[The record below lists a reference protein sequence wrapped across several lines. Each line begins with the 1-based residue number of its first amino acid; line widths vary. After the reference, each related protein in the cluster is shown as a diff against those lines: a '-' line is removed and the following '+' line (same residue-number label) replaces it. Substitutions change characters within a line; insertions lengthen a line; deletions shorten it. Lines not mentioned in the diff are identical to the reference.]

1 MTSLHRLLTDLTR
14 GSLVLMFSYSST
26 THAQDVPDN
35 FIYLTEV
42 IPYIAYDLRYY
53 SDDNFIGQPVPGYQ
67 GNVVIVTLQAAMAL
81 KKVQQDLA
89 YSNFALKI
97 FDAYRPQKAADY
109 FVRWANDPEDERMK
123 AVYYPNVD
131 KDELIPKGFIAA
143 QSSHSRGSTVDVTI
157 ISLENGKE
165 LDMGT
170 PFDLFDQKSWP
181 SDTTVTVQQRA
192 NRQLL
197 RSVMSKHGF
206 VGLEEEW
213 WHFTLFEEPYPDTYF
228 DFPVK

>member
-1 MTSLHRLLTDLTR
+1 MY
-14 GSLVLMFSYSST
+14 SYSST

-42 IPYIAYDLRYY
+42 IPYVEFDLRYY
-53 SDDNFIGQPVPGYQ
+53 SDNNFIGQSIPGYH
-67 GNVVIVTLQAAMAL
+67 GNALIVSLQAAIAL

-89 YSNFALKI
+89 YSNFALKF
-97 FDAYRPQKAADY
+97 FDAYRPQQAVDY
-109 FVRWANDPEDERMK
+109 FVRWANDPDDIRMK
-123 AVYYPNVD
+123 AQYYPNVD

-143 QSSHSRGSTVDVTI
+143 KSSHSRGSTVDVTI
-157 ISLENGKE
+157 ISLENGQE

-181 SDTTVTVQQRA
+181 SDTTVSVQQRA

-206 VGLEEEW
+206 AGLEEEW
-213 WHFTLFEEPYPDTYF
+213 WHFTLFDEPYPDTYF

>member
-1 MTSLHRLLTDLTR
+1 MKLFITT
-14 GSLVLMFSYSST
+14 VLFFMYSYSST

-42 IPYIAYDLRYY
+42 IPYVEFDLRYY
-53 SDDNFIGQPVPGYQ
+53 SDDNFIGQPIPGYQ
-67 GNVVIVTLQAAMAL
+67 SNVLIVTLQAAMAL

-89 YSNFALKI
+89 YSNFALKF
-97 FDAYRPQKAADY
+97 FDAYRPQQAVDY
-109 FVRWANDPEDERMK
+109 FVRWANDPDDIRMK
-123 AVYYPNVD
+123 AQYYPNVD

-143 QSSHSRGSTVDVTI
+143 KSSHSRGSTVDVTI
-157 ISLENGKE
+157 ISLENGQE

-206 VGLEEEW
+206 AGLEEEW
-213 WHFTLFEEPYPDTYF
+213 WHFTLFDEPYPDTYF

>member
-1 MTSLHRLLTDLTR
+1 MY
-14 GSLVLMFSYSST
+14 SYSST

-35 FIYLTEV
+35 FIYLAEV
-42 IPYIAYDLRYY
+42 IPYVEFDLRYY
-53 SDDNFIGQPVPGYQ
+53 SDNNFIGQPIPGYH
-67 GNVVIVTLQAAMAL
+67 GNALIVSLQAAIAL

-89 YSNFALKI
+89 YSNFALKF
-97 FDAYRPQKAADY
+97 FDAYRPQQAVDY
-109 FVRWANDPEDERMK
+109 FVRWANDPDDIRMK
-123 AVYYPNVD
+123 AQYYPNVD

-143 QSSHSRGSTVDVTI
+143 KSSHSRGSTVDVTI
-157 ISLENGKE
+157 ISLENGQE

-181 SDTTVTVQQRA
+181 SDTTVSVQQRA

-206 VGLEEEW
+206 AGLEEEW
-213 WHFTLFEEPYPDTYF
+213 WHFTLFDEPYPDTYF

>member
-1 MTSLHRLLTDLTR
+1 
-14 GSLVLMFSYSST
+14 MFSYSSI

-42 IPYIAYDLRYY
+42 IPHVDFDLRYY
-53 SDDNFIGQPVPGYQ
+53 SDENFIGQPVPGYQ
-67 GNVVIVTLQAAMAL
+67 SNVLIVTLQAAMAL
-81 KKVQQDLA
+81 KKVQQDLS

-97 FDAYRPQKAADY
+97 FDAYRPQQAVDF
-109 FVRWANDPEDERMK
+109 FVRWANDPDDIRMK
-123 AVYYPNVD
+123 EIYYPNMD
-131 KDELIPKGFIAA
+131 KDELIPKGFIAEK
-143 QSSHSRGSTVDVTI
+143 SSHSRGSTVDATI
-157 ISLENGKE
+157 ISLEDGRE

-181 SDTTVTVQQRA
+181 SDTTVSVQQRA

-197 RSVMSKHGF
+197 RTVMSKYGF
-206 VGLEEEW
+206 IGLEEEW
-213 WHFTLFEEPYPDTYF
+213 WHFTLRDEPYPDTYF

>member
-1 MTSLHRLLTDLTR
+1 MY
-14 GSLVLMFSYSST
+14 SYSST

-42 IPYIAYDLRYY
+42 IPYVEFDLRYY
-53 SDDNFIGQPVPGYQ
+53 SDNNFIGQPIPGYH
-67 GNVVIVTLQAAMAL
+67 GNALIVSLQSAIAL

-89 YSNFALKI
+89 YSNFALKF
-97 FDAYRPQKAADY
+97 FDAYRPQQAVDY
-109 FVRWANDPEDERMK
+109 FVRWANDPDDIRMK
-123 AVYYPNVD
+123 AQYYPNVD

-143 QSSHSRGSTVDVTI
+143 KSSHSRGSTVDVTI
-157 ISLENGKE
+157 ISLENGQE

-181 SDTTVTVQQRA
+181 SDTTVSVQQRA

-206 VGLEEEW
+206 AGLEEEW
-213 WHFTLFEEPYPDTYF
+213 WHFTLFDEPYPDTYF

>member
-1 MTSLHRLLTDLTR
+1 MHKTLGLLA
-14 GSLVLMFSYSST
+14 MFAYSSI

-35 FIYLTEV
+35 FIYLSEV
-42 IPYIAYDLRYY
+42 IPHVRFDLRYY
-53 SDDNFIGQPVPGYQ
+53 SDDNFIGQPIPGYAS
-67 GNVVIVTLQAAMAL
+67 NVVIVTLQAAMAL
-81 KKVQQDLA
+81 KKVQQELA
-89 YSNFALKI
+89 YSHFAIKI
-97 FDAYRPQKAADY
+97 FDAYRPQRAVDY
-109 FVRWANDPEDERMK
+109 FVRWAGDPDDTRMK
-123 AVYYPNVD
+123 DSYYPNVD

-143 QSSHSRGSTVDVTI
+143 QSSHSRGSTVDLTI
-157 ISLENGKE
+157 IALDTGEE

-197 RSVMSKHGF
+197 RSVMTRHGF
-206 VGLEEEW
+206 TGLEEEW
-213 WHFTLFEEPYPDTYF
+213 WHFTLKDEPYPDTYF

>member
-1 MTSLHRLLTDLTR
+1 MKPFITT
-14 GSLVLMFSYSST
+14 VLFLMYSYSST

-42 IPYIAYDLRYY
+42 IPYVEFDLRYY
-53 SDDNFIGQPVPGYQ
+53 SDNNFIGQPIPGYH
-67 GNVVIVTLQAAMAL
+67 GNALIVSLQAAIAL

-89 YSNFALKI
+89 YSNFALKF
-97 FDAYRPQKAADY
+97 FDAYRPQQAVDY
-109 FVRWANDPEDERMK
+109 FVRWANDPDDICMK
-123 AVYYPNVD
+123 AQYYPNVD

-143 QSSHSRGSTVDVTI
+143 KSSHSRGSTVDVTI
-157 ISLENGKE
+157 ISLENGQE

-181 SDTTVTVQQRA
+181 SDTTVSVQQRA

-206 VGLEEEW
+206 AGLEEEW
-213 WHFTLFEEPYPDTYF
+213 WHFTLFDEPYPDTYF

>member
-1 MTSLHRLLTDLTR
+1 
-14 GSLVLMFSYSST
+14 MFSYSSI
-26 THAQDVPDN
+26 THSQEVPDN

-42 IPYIAYDLRYY
+42 IPYVEFDLRYY
-53 SDDNFIGQPVPGYQ
+53 SDENFIGQPIPGYQ
-67 GNVVIVTLQAAMAL
+67 SNVLIVTLQAAMAL
-81 KKVQQDLA
+81 KKVQQDLS

-97 FDAYRPQKAADY
+97 FDAYRPQQAVDY
-109 FVRWANDPEDERMK
+109 FIRWANDPDDERMK
-123 AVYYPNVD
+123 GIYYPNVE
-131 KDELIPKGFIAA
+131 KDELIPRGFIAEK
-143 QSSHSRGSTVDVTI
+143 SSHSRGSTVDLTI
-157 ISLENGKE
+157 ISLEDGRE

-197 RSVMSKHGF
+197 RTVMSKHGF
-206 VGLEEEW
+206 MGLEEEW
-213 WHFTLFEEPYPDTYF
+213 WHFTLRDEPYPDTYF

>member
-1 MTSLHRLLTDLTR
+1 MKPFITT
-14 GSLVLMFSYSST
+14 VLFLMYSYSST

-42 IPYIAYDLRYY
+42 IPYVEFDLRYY
-53 SDDNFIGQPVPGYQ
+53 SDNNFIGQPIPGYH
-67 GNVVIVTLQAAMAL
+67 GNALIVSLQSAIAL

-89 YSNFALKI
+89 YSNFALKF
-97 FDAYRPQKAADY
+97 FDAYRPQQAVDY
-109 FVRWANDPEDERMK
+109 FVRWANDPDDIRMK
-123 AVYYPNVD
+123 AQYYPNVD

-143 QSSHSRGSTVDVTI
+143 KSSHSRGSTVDVTI
-157 ISLENGKE
+157 ISLENGQE

-181 SDTTVTVQQRA
+181 SDTTVSVQQCA

-206 VGLEEEW
+206 AGLEEEW
-213 WHFTLFEEPYPDTYF
+213 WHFTLFDEPYPDTYF

>member
-1 MTSLHRLLTDLTR
+1 MKPFITT
-14 GSLVLMFSYSST
+14 VLFLMYSYSST

-42 IPYIAYDLRYY
+42 IPYVEFDLRYY
-53 SDDNFIGQPVPGYQ
+53 SDNNFIGQPIPGYH
-67 GNVVIVTLQAAMAL
+67 GNALIVSLQAAIAL

-89 YSNFALKI
+89 YSNFALKF
-97 FDAYRPQKAADY
+97 FDAYRPQQAVDY
-109 FVRWANDPEDERMK
+109 FVRWANDPDDIRMK
-123 AVYYPNVD
+123 AQYYPNVD

-143 QSSHSRGSTVDVTI
+143 KSSHSRGSTVDVTI
-157 ISLENGKE
+157 ISLENGQE

-181 SDTTVTVQQRA
+181 SDTTVSVQQRA

-206 VGLEEEW
+206 AGLEEEW
-213 WHFTLFEEPYPDTYF
+213 WHFTLFDEPYPDTYF

>member
-1 MTSLHRLLTDLTR
+1 MKPFITT
-14 GSLVLMFSYSST
+14 VLFLMYSYSST

-35 FIYLTEV
+35 FIYLAEV
-42 IPYIAYDLRYY
+42 IPYVEFDLRYY
-53 SDDNFIGQPVPGYQ
+53 SDNNFIGQPIPGYH
-67 GNVVIVTLQAAMAL
+67 GNALIVSLQAAIAL

-89 YSNFALKI
+89 YSNFALKF
-97 FDAYRPQKAADY
+97 FDAYRPQQAVDY
-109 FVRWANDPEDERMK
+109 FVRWANDPDDIRMK
-123 AVYYPNVD
+123 AQYYPNVD

-143 QSSHSRGSTVDVTI
+143 KSSHSRGSTVDVTI
-157 ISLENGKE
+157 ISLENGQE

-181 SDTTVTVQQRA
+181 SDTTVSVQQRA

-206 VGLEEEW
+206 AGLEEEW
-213 WHFTLFEEPYPDTYF
+213 WHFTLFDEPYPDTYF

>member
-1 MTSLHRLLTDLTR
+1 
-14 GSLVLMFSYSST
+14 MFSYSSI

-42 IPYIAYDLRYY
+42 IPYVEYDLRYY
-53 SDDNFIGQPVPGYQ
+53 SDENFIGQPIPGYQ
-67 GNVVIVTLQAAMAL
+67 GNVLILTLQAAMAL
-81 KKVQQDLA
+81 KKVQQDLSYA
-89 YSNFALKI
+89 NFALKI
-97 FDAYRPQKAADY
+97 FDAYRPQRAVDF
-109 FVRWANDPEDERMK
+109 FVRWAGDPEDIRMK
-123 AVYYPNVD
+123 DIYYPNVD
-131 KDELIPKGFIAA
+131 KDELIPRGFIAT
-143 QSSHSRGSTVDVTI
+143 QSSHSRGSTVDLTI
-157 ISLENGKE
+157 ISLEDGRE

-197 RSVMSKHGF
+197 RTVMSKHGF
-206 VGLEEEW
+206 MGLEEEW
-213 WHFTLFEEPYPDTYF
+213 WHFTLRDEPYPDTYF

>member
-1 MTSLHRLLTDLTR
+1 
-14 GSLVLMFSYSST
+14 MFSYSST

-42 IPYIAYDLRYY
+42 IPYVEFDLRYY
-53 SDDNFIGQPVPGYQ
+53 SDENFIGQPVPGYQ
-67 GNVVIVTLQAAMAL
+67 SNVLIVTLQAAMAL
-81 KKVQQDLA
+81 KNVQQDLS

-97 FDAYRPQKAADY
+97 FDAYRPQQAVDY
-109 FVRWANDPEDERMK
+109 FVRWANDPDDIRMK
-123 AVYYPNVD
+123 EFYYPNVE
-131 KDELIPKGFIAA
+131 KDELIPKGFIAEK
-143 QSSHSRGSTVDVTI
+143 SSHSRGSTVDATI
-157 ISLENGKE
+157 ISLEDGRE

-197 RSVMSKHGF
+197 RTVMSKYGF
-206 VGLEEEW
+206 IGLEEEW
-213 WHFTLFEEPYPDTYF
+213 WHFTLRDEPYPETYF

>member
-1 MTSLHRLLTDLTR
+1 MKPFITT
-14 GSLVLMFSYSST
+14 VLFLMYLYSST

-35 FIYLTEV
+35 FIYLAEV
-42 IPYIAYDLRYY
+42 IPYVEFDLRYY
-53 SDDNFIGQPVPGYQ
+53 SDNNFIGQPIPGYH
-67 GNVVIVTLQAAMAL
+67 GNALIVSLQAAIAL

-89 YSNFALKI
+89 YSNFALKF
-97 FDAYRPQKAADY
+97 FDAYRPQQAVDY
-109 FVRWANDPEDERMK
+109 FVRWANDPDDIRMK
-123 AVYYPNVD
+123 AQYYPNVD

-143 QSSHSRGSTVDVTI
+143 KSSHSRGSTVDVTI
-157 ISLENGKE
+157 ISLENGQE

-181 SDTTVTVQQRA
+181 SDTTVSVQQRA

-206 VGLEEEW
+206 AGLEEEW
-213 WHFTLFEEPYPDTYF
+213 WHFTLFDEPYPDTYF

>member
-97 FDAYRPQKAADY
+97 FDAYRPQQAVDY

-206 VGLEEEW
+206 VSLEEEW

>member
-1 MTSLHRLLTDLTR
+1 
-14 GSLVLMFSYSST
+14 MFAYSSI

-42 IPYIAYDLRYY
+42 IPHVEFDLRYF
-53 SDDNFIGQPVPGYQ
+53 SDENFIGQPIPGYQ
-67 GNVVIVTLQAAMAL
+67 SNVLITTLQAAMAL

-89 YSNFALKI
+89 YSHFALKF
-97 FDAYRPQKAADY
+97 FDAYRPQRAVDF
-109 FVRWANDPEDERMK
+109 FVRWANDPDDIRMK
-123 AVYYPNVD
+123 DIYYPHMD
-131 KDELIPKGFIAA
+131 KDELIPRGFIVE

-157 ISLENGKE
+157 ISLEDGRE

-181 SDTTVTVQQRA
+181 SDTTVTTQQRA

-197 RSVMSKHGF
+197 RIAMSKYGF
-206 VGLEEEW
+206 MGLEEEW
-213 WHFTLFEEPYPDTYF
+213 WHFTLRDEPYPDTYF

>member
-1 MTSLHRLLTDLTR
+1 MKPFITT
-14 GSLVLMFSYSST
+14 VLFLMYSYSST

-42 IPYIAYDLRYY
+42 IPYVEFDLRYY
-53 SDDNFIGQPVPGYQ
+53 SDNNFIGQPIPGYH
-67 GNVVIVTLQAAMAL
+67 GNALIVSLQSAIAL

-89 YSNFALKI
+89 YSNFALKF
-97 FDAYRPQKAADY
+97 FDAYRPQQAVDY
-109 FVRWANDPEDERMK
+109 FVRWANDPDDIRMK
-123 AVYYPNVD
+123 AQYYPNVD

-143 QSSHSRGSTVDVTI
+143 KSSHSRGSTVDVTI
-157 ISLENGKE
+157 ISLENGQE

-181 SDTTVTVQQRA
+181 SDTTVSVQQRA

-206 VGLEEEW
+206 AGLEEEW
-213 WHFTLFEEPYPDTYF
+213 WHFTLFDEPYPDTYF

>member
-1 MTSLHRLLTDLTR
+1 
-14 GSLVLMFSYSST
+14 MFSYSSI
-26 THAQDVPDN
+26 THSQEVPDN

-42 IPYIAYDLRYY
+42 IPYVEFDLRYY
-53 SDDNFIGQPVPGYQ
+53 SDENFIGQPIPGYQ
-67 GNVVIVTLQAAMAL
+67 SNVLIVTLQAAMAL
-81 KKVQQDLA
+81 KKVQQDLS

-97 FDAYRPQKAADY
+97 FDAYRPQQAVDY
-109 FVRWANDPEDERMK
+109 FIRWANDPDDERMK
-123 AVYYPNVD
+123 DIYYPNVE
-131 KDELIPKGFIAA
+131 KDELIPRGFIAEK
-143 QSSHSRGSTVDVTI
+143 SSHSRGSTVDLTI
-157 ISLENGKE
+157 ISLEDGRE

-197 RSVMSKHGF
+197 RTVMSKHGF
-206 VGLEEEW
+206 MGLEEEW
-213 WHFTLFEEPYPDTYF
+213 WHFTLRDEPYPDTYF

>member
-1 MTSLHRLLTDLTR
+1 MLA
-14 GSLVLMFSYSST
+14 YSSI

-35 FIYLTEV
+35 FIYLNEV
-42 IPYIAYDLRYY
+42 IPHVRFDLRYY
-53 SDDNFIGQPVPGYQ
+53 SDDNFIGQPIPGYQ
-67 GNVVIVTLQAAMAL
+67 GNVVVLTLQAAMAL
-81 KKVQQDLA
+81 KKVQQELG

-97 FDAYRPQKAADY
+97 FDAYRPQKAVDF
-109 FVRWANDPEDERMK
+109 FVRWANDPDDLRMK
-123 AVYYPNVD
+123 DTYYPNVE
-131 KDELIPKGFIAA
+131 KDELIPRGFIAA
-143 QSSHSRGSTVDVTI
+143 KSSHTRGSTVDLTI
-157 ISLENGKE
+157 ISLEDGRE

-197 RSVMSKHGF
+197 RTVMGKYGF
-206 VGLEEEW
+206 KGLEEEW
-213 WHFTLFEEPYPDTYF
+213 WHFTLIDEPYPDTYF

>member
-1 MTSLHRLLTDLTR
+1 MPGIKPFITT
-14 GSLVLMFSYSST
+14 VLFLMYSYSST

-35 FIYLTEV
+35 FIYLAEV
-42 IPYIAYDLRYY
+42 IPYVEFDLRYY
-53 SDDNFIGQPVPGYQ
+53 SDNNFIGQPIPGYH
-67 GNVVIVTLQAAMAL
+67 GNALIVSLQSAIAL

-89 YSNFALKI
+89 YSNFALKF
-97 FDAYRPQKAADY
+97 FDAYRPQQAVDY
-109 FVRWANDPEDERMK
+109 FVRWANDPDDIRMK
-123 AVYYPNVD
+123 AQYYPNVD

-143 QSSHSRGSTVDVTI
+143 KSSHSRGSTVDVTI
-157 ISLENGKE
+157 ISLENGQE

-181 SDTTVTVQQRA
+181 SDTTVSVQQRA

-206 VGLEEEW
+206 AGLEEEW
-213 WHFTLFEEPYPDTYF
+213 WHFTLFDEPYPDTYF